1 MIVSYGKLKK
11 LCLVYII
18 YRTKQERLIS
28 MRILMLIFTILL
40 CNINTSTAQYAADKD
55 AMYLATIKAV
65 ADYKIND
72 EETIAGMNRL
82 RQNQNFN
89 RKLYEMIQKLDNSRN
104 KDGKNARIHKILLRA
119 GKDIYNELK

>member
-1 MIVSYGKLKK
+1 MIVAFGKLKK

-28 MRILMLIFTILL
+28 MRILMLIFAILL

>member
-1 MIVSYGKLKK
+1 MRMIL
-11 LCLVYII
+11 
-18 YRTKQERLIS
+18 
-28 MRILMLIFTILL
+28 LMFVILL
-40 CNINTSTAQYAADKD
+40 CNINESKAQYSADKD

-82 RQNQNFN
+82 RQDSKFN

-104 KDGKNARIHKILLRA
+104 KTGKNARVYQILLKA
-119 GKDIYNELK
+119 GKDIYDELK

>member
-1 MIVSYGKLKK
+1 
-11 LCLVYII
+11 
-18 YRTKQERLIS
+18 

>member
-28 MRILMLIFTILL
+28 MRILMLIFAILL